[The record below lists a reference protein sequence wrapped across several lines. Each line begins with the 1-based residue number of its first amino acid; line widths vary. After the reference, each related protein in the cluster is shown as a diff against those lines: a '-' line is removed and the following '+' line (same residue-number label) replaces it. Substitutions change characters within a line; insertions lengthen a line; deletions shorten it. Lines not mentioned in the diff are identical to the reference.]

1 MKRSLPLAGFLLL
14 SFASSVNVLANGDP
28 VPTAA
33 PPPPTHYERFTRA
46 GCVPC
51 VQETFTVKTITISPV
66 KLPPVQMGLSP
77 SAELPSRT
85 GQIVLDVMRA
95 SELGRPTR
103 ELLAVRITIL
113 GGVSTGPSAQ
123 MFPLGAG
130 MLDAEDNID
139 LANAANALAK
149 AAAAAPRDASANSV
163 DTDYRVGSVRVGFM
177 RVQKDV
183 VAYVQVGDIALLSQR
198 PVWQVPTTLFLAPS
212 ELPLLATGLSEV
224 TAKIKALRGT

>member
-1 MKRSLPLAGFLLL
+1 MKRSFLLAGVFLLP
-14 SFASSVNVLANGDP
+14 FASSFNVLANGDP
-28 VPTAA
+28 VPTTA

-46 GCVPC
+46 GCAPC
-51 VQETFTVKTITISPV
+51 VQETFVVKTISISPV

-95 SELGRPTR
+95 SELGRPTK
-103 ELLAVRITIL
+103 ELLAVRINLL

-130 MLDAEDNID
+130 MLDAEDNFD
-139 LANAANALAK
+139 LAYAVNALAK
-149 AAAAAPRDASANSV
+149 AAAAAPRDASAHSV

-183 VAYVQVGDIALLSQR
+183 VGYIQVGDIALLAQR
-198 PVWQVPTTLFLAPS
+198 PAWQVPTTLFIAPS
-212 ELPLLATGLSEV
+212 ELPLLATGLNETV
-224 TAKIKALRGT
+224 AKIKALRGM